1 MVIDMKKI
9 LAIFGI
15 VLALGLVT
23 VGGLFIYDLTHFE
36 ITYDGKPI
44 DSKEVA
50 EGIDNFISNLRQF
63 E

>member
-1 MVIDMKKI
+1 MKKI

-15 VLALGLVT
+15 VLTLGLVT
-23 VGGLFIYDLTHFE
+23 VGGIFIYKLANFKF
-36 ITYDGKPI
+36 TYDGKPI
-44 DSKEVA
+44 DSEDVA